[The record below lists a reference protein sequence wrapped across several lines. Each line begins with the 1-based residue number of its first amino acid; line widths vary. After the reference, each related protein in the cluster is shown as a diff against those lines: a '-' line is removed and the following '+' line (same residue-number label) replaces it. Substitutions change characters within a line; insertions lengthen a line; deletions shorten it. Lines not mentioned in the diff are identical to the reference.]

1 MKWTSIKSKIATIT
15 LEKAAINWCPIDLD
29 SLESGAQNYPL
40 ILYPDAIRKK
50 IMKHVQGQNVELGG
64 LLVGS
69 IVGYGDSVEEI
80 IAIVVRDAI
89 PSLDYESTA
98 VSLTMSPKVWQ
109 SANSRLSAEMLVI
122 GWYHSHPNLGAFFSC
137 VDKKTQKDFFSKN
150 YNLGLVIDPVREEE
164 KWYIGAEAHEIAESQ
179 VRVFGFGICP
189 D

>member
-1 MKWTSIKSKIATIT
+1 MKWTSIKSKITTIK
-15 LEKAAINWCPIDLD
+15 LEKAEIDWCPIELD
-29 SLESGAQNYPL
+29 SLENGAQNYPL

-50 IMKHVQGQNVELGG
+50 IMKHVQDQNVELGG

-69 IVGYGDSVEEI
+69 IVGCADSVEGI
-80 IAIVVRDAI
+80 LAIVVRDAI
-89 PSLDYESTA
+89 PSEDYESSA

-109 SANSRLSAEMLVI
+109 SANSGLSAEMLVI

-137 VDKKTQKDFFSKN
+137 VDKKTQKDFFNNN

-164 KWYIGAEAHEIAESQ
+164 KWYIGAEAHEITESQ
-179 VRVFGFGICP
+179 VRTFGFGLCL

>member
-15 LEKAAINWCPIDLD
+15 LEKAAINLSPIDLN

-89 PSLDYESTA
+89 PSVDYESTA
-98 VSLTMSPKVWQ
+98 VSLTMSSKVWQ
-109 SANSRLSAEMLVI
+109 SANSRLNAEMLVI

-179 VRVFGFGICP
+179 VRVFGSGLCP

>member
-1 MKWTSIKSKIATIT
+1 MKWTSIESKIATIK
-15 LEKAAINWCPIDLD
+15 LEKAAIDCSPIDLD
-29 SLESGAQNYPL
+29 ALESGAQKYPL

-50 IMKHVQGQNVELGG
+50 IMNHVQGQNVELGG

-69 IVGYGDSVEEI
+69 LVGCADSVGEI

-89 PSLDYESTA
+89 PSVDYESSA

-109 SANSRLSAEMLVI
+109 SANSGLSAEMLVI

-137 VDKKTQKDFFSKN
+137 VDKKTQKDFFNKN

-164 KWYIGAEAHEIAESQ
+164 KWYIGVEAHEISESQ
-179 VRVFGFGICP
+179 VRVVGAGLCP

>member
-15 LEKAAINWCPIDLD
+15 LEKAAINFSPIDLN

-50 IMKHVQGQNVELGG
+50 IMKHVQGLNVELGG

-89 PSLDYESTA
+89 PSVDYESTA
-98 VSLTMSPKVWQ
+98 VSLTMSSKVWQ

-179 VRVFGFGICP
+179 VRVFGSGLCP